1 MKLFE
6 QSKNMFEFNKTYKL
20 LLTFWFFLWGIN
32 LNVSAQ
38 DFKKTATSGFTFL
51 QIPVSART
59 AALGESSIA
68 LSDMNSQGMFSNPAI
83 MGFTNHSH
91 SFSASYSNWFADI
104 KNYASSYSI
113 YTDFGVLGVGVIM
126 FDYGSMPRTTVS
138 GGQKV
143 YDVIGSFKANSIS
156 AALSYSRLL
165 TDRFS
170 FGVSLKYVQEQIDKY
185 SADNILFDGGLL
197 YYTGLGSFR
206 IAASIQNFGTNTK
219 FINDEF
225 KMPAMFRLGAAAEVL
240 GDMNSE
246 YRITLI
252 GEAMHPNDGD
262 ERVNAGTEI
271 SWKNMIT
278 LRAGYKFFYD
288 EESYSFGFGL
298 DPKLSF
304 PLNFDFAFADYGR
317 LGNILRFTLQ
327 LGWH

>member
-1 MKLFE
+1 MEMLTDIRKYRSVLFAYVIIGVM
-6 QSKNMFEFNKTYKL
+6 QIS
-20 LLTFWFFLWGIN
+20 I
-32 LNVSAQ
+32 SAQ

-68 LSDMNSQGMFSNPAI
+68 LSDMNSQGIFNNPAI
-83 MGFTNHSH
+83 MGFTNQSH

-104 KNYASSYSI
+104 KNYASSYAIQS
-113 YTDFGVLGVGVIM
+113 DFGVFGIGVVM

-143 YDVIGSFKANSIS
+143 YDIIGTFDANSI
-156 AALSYSRLL
+156 AAAFSYSKLL

-170 FGVSLKYVQEQIDKY
+170 FGISLKYVQEKIDKY
-185 SADNILFDGGLL
+185 SADNILFDGGVL
-197 YYTGLGSFR
+197 YYTGLSSFR
-206 IAASIQNFGTNTK
+206 IAASIQNFGTNSK

-225 KMPAMFRLGAAAEVL
+225 KMPAMLRLGAAAEVL

-246 YRITLI
+246 YRLTLI
-252 GEAMHPNDGD
+252 AEAMHPNDGD
-262 ERVNAGTEI
+262 ERVNVGTEI

-278 LRAGYKFFYD
+278 IRAGYKFFYD
-288 EESYSFGFGL
+288 EETYSFGFGL

-304 PLNFDFAFADYGR
+304 PVNFDFAFADYGR

-327 LGWH
+327 LGWY

>member
-1 MKLFE
+1 MKLFKLL
-6 QSKNMFEFNKTYKL
+6 KNMSSLNKTYIIL
-20 LLTFWFFLWGIN
+20 LAVWFFFWGIN
-32 LNVSAQ
+32 LDIFAQ
-38 DFKKTATSGFTFL
+38 EFKKTATSGFSFL

-83 MGFTNHSH
+83 LGFTNHSH

-104 KNYASSYSI
+104 KNYASSYSMH
-113 YTDFGVLGVGVIM
+113 TDFGVLGVGVVM
-126 FDYGSMPRTTVS
+126 LDYGTMPRTLVS
-138 GGQKV
+138 VGQKV
-143 YDVIGSFKANSIS
+143 YDVIGSFEANSIS
-156 AALSYSRLL
+156 AGLSYSRLL

-170 FGVSLKYVQEQIDKY
+170 FGVSLKYVQEKIDRH
-185 SADNILFDGGLL
+185 SADNILFDGGVL
-197 YYTGLGSFR
+197 YYTGLSSFR

-225 KMPAMFRLGAAAEVL
+225 KMPAMFRLGAAAEVI

-246 YRITLI
+246 YRVTLI
-252 GEAMHPNDGD
+252 GEAAHPNDGD
-262 ERVNAGTEI
+262 ERVNVGTEL

-278 LRAGYKFFYD
+278 IRAGYKFFYD

-304 PLNFDFAFADYGR
+304 PVNFDFAFADYGR

-327 LGWH
+327 LGWY